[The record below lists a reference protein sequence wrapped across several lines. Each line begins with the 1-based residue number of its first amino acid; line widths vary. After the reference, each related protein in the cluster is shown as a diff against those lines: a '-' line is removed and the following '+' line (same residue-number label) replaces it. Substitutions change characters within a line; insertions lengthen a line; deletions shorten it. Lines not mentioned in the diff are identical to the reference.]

1 MLPRGEVHANKDAKK
16 GGYGRHGEEAVV
28 SVAGEVI
35 VDILVYS
42 SLSRRAGRVGFPVL
56 GGRSAVRLNLSG

>member
-28 SVAGEVI
+28 SIAGEVI
-35 VDILVYS
+35 ESILLYS
-42 SLSRRAGRVGFPVL
+42 YFSRRAGRVGFPVP
-56 GGRSAVRLNLSG
+56 GGRNAVRLNLSG